1 MKDRNKNVLLIILIV
16 GILSITIAYASLS
29 TKLNIQGQANI
40 PAASWNIH
48 FQNWA
53 LDTNNT
59 VNGRV
64 NRAEYPTVGQL
75 TQSLSPNITKIDDMI
90 VTFNAPGD
98 YVKYTFQIKNS
109 GSINAS
115 LDNFEKNLTCNDED
129 CSMLEYKIECKDT
142 ASGGKNV
149 LEVGST
155 LLSNEVA
162 YCSLELRYKEQTNNS
177 TPGEN
182 QIYSQSAVS
191 AEISADWVYVQQRK
205 YFTYQTSSGTST
217 TMPSTRYYVRT
228 NLSTGSKEVCGVFP
242 NGTVCLVNDTHERRS
257 EYGTRNENNN
267 FIVIGY
273 SEEKRAEM
281 AAAGASCSV
290 GSNVVNCGNSGVQ
303 CGLDKYGVVYCSEGG
318 NLCRL
323 TTEGNVVCE

>member
-1 MKDRNKNVLLIILIV
+1 MNKRGFTLIELLAVIVILAIIMVIAVPRILDVIESSRQSSAESSKKLLKEGIKLEVTDAEYNNSGKFTKINNCYTFDFNNKTTDVNYIALGVKNKDKFT
-16 GILSITIAYASLS
+16 GSLTYCPS
-29 TKLNIQGQANI
+29 DNTFTENNLV
-40 PAASWNIH
+40 
-48 FQNWA
+48 F
-53 LDTNNT
+53 NNT
-59 VNGRV
+59 
-64 NRAEYPTVGQL
+64 TVSESYSYQ
-75 TQSLSPNITKIDDMI
+75 
-90 VTFNAPGD
+90 
-98 YVKYTFQIKNS
+98 
-109 GSINAS
+109 
-115 LDNFEKNLTCNDED
+115 
-129 CSMLEYKIECKDT
+129 
-142 ASGGKNV
+142 NV
-149 LEVGST
+149 
-155 LLSNEVA
+155 
-162 YCSLELRYKEQTNNS
+162 
-177 TPGEN
+177 
-182 QIYSQSAVS
+182 
-191 AEISADWVYVQQRK
+191 
-205 YFTYQTSSGTST
+205 SGTST

-323 TTEGNVVCE
+323 TTEGNIVCE